1 MAHIP
6 KTLQSHT
13 VCSIVD
19 ALLTITLQ
27 VIPSRFISYEAGDAD
42 GLYSVVNFP
51 LVLLVLL
58 RMISWM
64 VSVGSRRRTSPRALW
79 TWWEFIAWSCFCSS
93 ASVSAH
99 LDMHLSKRVS
109 VCDWGFFVL
118 FLSHLFSR
126 FRVQSLNRTPGE
138 FSPQRPTVSSADN
151 SWWKVEV
158 RFSRLCMNCPSL
170 ALVCNP
176 VSGRALSNMQMAPSS
191 VGSALLPFFFFL
203 IFFFSYFAL
212 SGSGPGT
219 PASSNQKDSS
229 QSKTPR
235 VSPHNKHLHLTHTC
249 APYTNLHLLI
259 FILRL

>member
-79 TWWEFIAWSCFCSS
+79 TWWEFIAWRCFCSS

-99 LDMHLSKRVS
+99 LDTHLSKRVS
-109 VCDWGFFVL
+109 VCDVFFVL

-158 RFSRLCMNCPSL
+158 RFSRLGMNCPSL

-191 VGSALLPFFFFL
+191 VGSALLPFFLFFFFKFFFL
-203 IFFFSYFAL
+203 FCSL
-212 SGSGPGT
+212 RLRTRHSCVLQSERLVPV
-219 PASSNQKDSS
+219 KDSQGEPS
-229 QSKTPR
+229 QQTFTP
-235 VSPHNKHLHLTHTC
+235 HTHLCT
-249 APYTNLHLLI
+249 LH
-259 FILRL
+259 

>member
-1 MAHIP
+1 MFLWTYFFLELLLLLTSCIIGQQAVTALSDIGLNICFVYLKITWSQMAHIP

-79 TWWEFIAWSCFCSS
+79 TWWEFIAWRCFCSS

-99 LDMHLSKRVS
+99 LGTHLSKRVS
-109 VCDWGFFVL
+109 VCDVFLFCFF
-118 FLSHLFSR
+118 HI
-126 FRVQSLNRTPGE
+126 
-138 FSPQRPTVSSADN
+138 SS
-151 SWWKVEV
+151 
-158 RFSRLCMNCPSL
+158 
-170 ALVCNP
+170 P
-176 VSGRALSNMQMAPSS
+176 VSES
-191 VGSALLPFFFFL
+191 
-203 IFFFSYFAL
+203 
-212 SGSGPGT
+212 
-219 PASSNQKDSS
+219 
-229 QSKTPR
+229 R
-235 VSPHNKHLHLTHTC
+235 VWTEHQENFHL
-249 APYTNLHLLI
+249 
-259 FILRL
+259 RDQR

>member
-109 VCDWGFFVL
+109 VCDCFFLFFL

-191 VGSALLPFFFFL
+191 VGSALLPFFFL
-203 IFFFSYFAL
+203 NFFFLFCSL
-212 SGSGPGT
+212 RLRTRHSCVLQSERLVPV
-219 PASSNQKDSS
+219 KDSQGEPS
-229 QSKTPR
+229 QQTFTP
-235 VSPHNKHLHLTHTC
+235 HTHLCT
-249 APYTNLHLLI
+249 LH
-259 FILRL
+259 